1 MLFFQLHWL
10 HSLSLSFLPAE
21 HKVRLF
27 FLNNEIP
34 LLLYLGIWNV
44 CVCPFLYPADLPLWV
59 AHRHHQRA
67 QQAAQRCRQS
77 QTGSK
82 LMQWDIN
89 GQRNP
94 KTMTRIWDLISAMM
108 CFSSATCPQRSLSKC
123 SVWPWKSLTGW
134 LCGREMNWKN
144 RRDCFNNIQTCV
156 EYCHRAGDGLTVGG
170 DG

>member
-1 MLFFQLHWL
+1 MLFFQLHWF
-10 HSLSLSFLPAE
+10 HFLSLFSPSRTQSKAFI
-21 HKVRLF
+21 

-44 CVCPFLYPADLPLWV
+44 RVCPFLYPADLPLWV

-82 LMQWDIN
+82 LMKRDIN

-94 KTMTRIWDLISAMM
+94 KTMTRIWDFNF
-108 CFSSATCPQRSLSKC
+108 CYDVFFQRHLSPEEF
-123 SVWPWKSLTGW
+123 VQVFGMTVEEFDRLALWKRNELKKQAR
-134 LCGREMNWKN
+134 L
-144 RRDCFNNIQTCV
+144 F
-156 EYCHRAGDGLTVGG
+156 
-170 DG
+170 